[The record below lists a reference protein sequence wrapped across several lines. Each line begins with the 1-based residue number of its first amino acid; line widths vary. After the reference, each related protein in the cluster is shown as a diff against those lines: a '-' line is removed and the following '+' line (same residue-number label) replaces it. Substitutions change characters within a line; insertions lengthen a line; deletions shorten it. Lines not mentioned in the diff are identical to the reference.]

1 MSTQIRTG
9 VIRVEVGDNKPLYDT
24 HVNAIIS
31 LALMLLVCYQR
42 PTGIEPI
49 STVSKTDA
57 LSVVLRTLL
66 RGEDI
71 YVSTNEETR
80 TLMP

>member
-24 HVNAIIS
+24 HLSALIILNIDAFS
-31 LALMLLVCYQR
+31 LLETSYWNRTNINCFEDRCTIRCA
-42 PTGIEPI
+42 
-49 STVSKTDA
+49 KDA
-57 LSVVLRTLL
+57 VY
-66 RGEDI
+66 GGDI
-71 YVSTNEETR
+71 LITNEETR

>member
-24 HVNAIIS
+24 HVS
-31 LALMLLVCYQR
+31 VQLMLYMNAFSFQKR

-57 LSVVLRTLL
+57 LPLC
-66 RGEDI
+66 
-71 YVSTNEETR
+71 
-80 TLMP
+80 